1 MQYKPSN
8 VVSCVKALVMR
19 KPAICVCECVCVCV
33 LAMPACVCVRI
44 GSRLGCSGLD

>member
-8 VVSCVKALVMR
+8 VVSCVKAHVMR
-19 KPAICVCECVCVCV
+19 KPAICVCVCV